1 MSNSKL
7 ATWKWSG
14 KTNNYNIRDHKID
27 KITIHHQAG
36 NLTFEQA
43 AQATQSRG
51 GSWNYAINSNGK
63 IGVMIDEQYRAWTS
77 SNRENDMRAVT
88 IEVANDQIGGNWHVS
103 DKAMTALVNLCVD
116 ICKRN
121 GIKKL
126 NFTGDKNGNL
136 TMHRYFAATA
146 CLPVD
151 KTELLTRGGWKK
163 LSEIKIGDEVM
174 TAHIDDL
181 SLNFGK
187 VLDVIPEKIQD
198 TWESRDVEATA
209 DHRMIYYGNSGKQFV
224 SQFKDL
230 FGKKHSIY
238 YPNAGTYNV
247 TYDDE
252 ADYKG
257 LPLTIDEIEYLVAV
271 QADGHYMNHKGTYG
285 VEFHLKKE
293 RKIDRL
299 SKLLDRL
306 EYKYTHITQ
315 KDGTH
320 KIRLYGSRY
329 VEWCEQWLDNKM
341 FSWKFLNLDSTQAH
355 YFLED
360 ILYYDGCLSG
370 NYYSSS
376 KKQNIDVVQ
385 AIAAIHNVGSKVS
398 DDGKRICF
406 KKNKRSI
413 GDNNIKRHTKQ
424 KVSCVTVPSGFILI
438 RQHGRTTIV
447 GNCPGE
453 YLASKFPYIASEVNK
468 KLTQKKTTTK
478 SSSPAKK
485 TTTSSST
492 TKKSTF
498 TPYKVKVTADSLNIR
513 SGAGTKF
520 KVVGS
525 VKKNEIYTI
534 AAESSGTG
542 AKKWGKLKSGAGW
555 ISLDYTKRVK

>member
-1 MSNSKL
+1 MDKKKGEIDMANSKL
-7 ATWKWSG
+7 ATWHWNG
-14 KTNNYNIRDHKID
+14 VTDHFNARDHKID
-27 KITIHHQAG
+27 KITIHHMAG
-36 NLTFEQA
+36 NLTPAQA

-51 GSWNYAINSNGK
+51 GSWNYCVTSDGK
-63 IGVMIDEQYRAWTS
+63 IGVMIDEHLRAWTS
-77 SNRENDMRAVT
+77 SSRENDMRAVT
-88 IEVANDQIGGNWHVS
+88 IEVANDKPSNAGKWHVS
-103 DKAMTALVNLCVD
+103 NKAMKALINLCVD

-121 GIKKL
+121 NIKKL
-126 NFTGDKNGNL
+126 NFTGNAKGNL

-230 FGKKHSIY
+230 FGKKNSIY
-238 YPNAGTYNV
+238 YPNAGTYNI
-247 TYDDE
+247 TYDDG

-453 YLASKFPYIASEVNK
+453 YLASKFSYIANKVNK
-468 KLTQKKTTTK
+468 QLKSNTT
-478 SSSPAKK
+478 K
-485 TTTSSST
+485 TTTST
-492 TKKSTF
+492 TTNVFKS
-498 TPYKVKVTADSLNIR
+498 YKVKVTCKDGLNVR
-513 SGAGTKF
+513 KKAGVTNKIVDEC
-520 KVVGS
+520 KYNYVYTIVAEKKVGS
-525 VKKNEIYTI
+525 QT
-534 AAESSGTG
+534 
-542 AKKWGKLKSGAGW
+542 WGKLKSGIGW
-555 ISLDYTKRVK
+555 ICLTGYTKKV